1 MFGIKSKSQ
10 LKVGAKLYAE
20 SMIAILRK
28 MTESMNRPEDQ
39 ALTEIFGG
47 IYLMYLCRESADFK
61 RIRPYLADEF
71 LDQTKHFRCAPADR
85 AKRVSYINA
94 CWDSL
99 ESAEK
104 SLLKQKK
111 NPVEGL
117 LQTTAANGLRELLE
131 SNAAYPALWKKTV
144 NLAISYR
151 KLASYQPYAYPETAA
166 PAPARPAAP
175 AAKPAAPAPAPKS
188 AAKRLTLT
196 GPDGKPTEFQIIDT
210 IAYQNETYVCL
221 MNEKSGENL
230 ILRVVLKPD
239 GSTAYAS
246 PGPVMADLIMELAKK
261 RNPLSAMPGKKNTP
275 KTMTLK
281 NEKGEAVE
289 FEVMD
294 VIPHQGRTFVCL
306 LGKGDDMLTVLETK
320 DLPGGSAS
328 YESVDD
334 NTAEMVF
341 ELFKK
346 RNPHLVG

>member
-20 SMIAILRK
+20 SMIAMLRK
-28 MTESMNRPEDQ
+28 MTESMSRPEDQ

-61 RIRPYLADEF
+61 HIRPYLAEEF
-71 LDQTKHFRCAPADR
+71 LNQTKHFRCAPADR
-85 AKRVSYINA
+85 AKCISYISA
-94 CWDSL
+94 CFDAY
-99 ESAEK
+99 ETAEK
-104 SLLKQKK
+104 ALLKQKK
-111 NPVEGL
+111 NPVSGL
-117 LQTTAANGLRELLE
+117 LDCTAADGLRELLE

-144 NLAISYR
+144 NLAISHR
-151 KLASYQPYAYPETAA
+151 KLASYQPYAYPEAA
-166 PAPARPAAP
+166 A
-175 AAKPAAPAPAPKS
+175 PAAPAPAPKS
-188 AAKRLTLT
+188 AARRLTLT

-221 MNEKSGENL
+221 LNEKSRENL
-230 ILRVVLKPD
+230 ILRVLLKPD
-239 GSTAYAS
+239 GTTAYAD
-246 PGPVMADLIMELAKK
+246 PGPVMADIVMELAKK
-261 RNPLSAMPGKKNTP
+261 RNPIPNMPGKKNTP
-275 KTMTLK
+275 KTMTLR

-306 LGKGDDMLTVLETK
+306 LGKGDEMLTILETR
-320 DLPGGSAS
+320 DMPGGSAS

-334 NTAEMVF
+334 RTAEIIF

-346 RNPHLVG
+346 RNPDLVS